1 MPQQRQ
7 AQFVRRVAL
16 GLRAGLAQ
24 VEAAAQHAAEGRVA
38 RQVHHIAVQR
48 IAVRVQL
55 RVVAEADAR
64 IDGGRDIAGL
74 GGGAQTGV
82 AEGSAGSWNF
92 KRAATGGMSASDST
106 AWIDA
111 PT

>member
-64 IDGGRDIAGL
+64 IDGGRDIAGP
-74 GGGAQTGV
+74 V
-82 AEGSAGSWNF
+82 AARRRASPKARPDHGISS
-92 KRAATGGMSASDST
+92 AATGGMSASDST

>member
-1 MPQQRQ
+1 M
-7 AQFVRRVAL
+7 
-16 GLRAGLAQ
+16 
-24 VEAAAQHAAEGRVA
+24 
-38 RQVHHIAVQR
+38 
-48 IAVRVQL
+48 RVQL

-82 AEGSAGSWNF
+82 AEGLGRIMEFQARRHG
-92 KRAATGGMSASDST
+92 RMSASDST

>member
-1 MPQQRQ
+1 M
-7 AQFVRRVAL
+7 
-16 GLRAGLAQ
+16 
-24 VEAAAQHAAEGRVA
+24 
-38 RQVHHIAVQR
+38 
-48 IAVRVQL
+48 RVQL

-64 IDGGRDIAGL
+64 IDGG
-74 GGGAQTGV
+74 QTSPASV
-82 AEGSAGSWNF
+82 AARRRASPRASAGSWNF